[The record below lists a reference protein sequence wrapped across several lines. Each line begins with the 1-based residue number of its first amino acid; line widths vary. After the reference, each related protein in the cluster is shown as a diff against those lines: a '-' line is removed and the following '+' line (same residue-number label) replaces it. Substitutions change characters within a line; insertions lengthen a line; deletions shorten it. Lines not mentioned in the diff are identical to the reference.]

1 MNVNNFTP
9 CLPATSEDGSVPVKP
24 VCKYTYI
31 GSVLHFFVEAAGA
44 TRQNVTVKANRE
56 PTEFIIEAVVQREH
70 RADRCYYA
78 RIGLWYTNFCKYSY
92 ENMGWDVSN
101 GEIHVWFPF
110 KFIASHPQIPLR
122 SLL

>member
-1 MNVNNFTP
+1 MNMNFTP
-9 CLPATSEDGSVPVKP
+9 CLPATAEDGSVPVKP
-24 VCKYTYI
+24 ACKYTFI